1 MNNKNTYRKNKDL
14 TDKEKIESLA
24 EKNILYKPFIIKKL
38 YTLSTPKR
46 KEIVENT
53 YKKYNSTKKRSK
65 KEKLKIKRDM
75 IYCRIHYNLN
85 FNEYFMLGFDSKN
98 KSHLKRKNF
107 ITNRNRNE
115 YLCLLGTKEGYETLK
130 DKYKTYCLLKPFF
143 KRDIIKLDN
152 EKDVNIF
159 KNYIKKHPIFVKK
172 PINES
177 FGKGIELID
186 STKYK
191 NKTDLFNV
199 LKMEFPLI
207 LEEQIIQN
215 KKMASLHS
223 NSLNTLR
230 VVTYLDEK
238 GKITI
243 HMPFIKIGQKGSF
256 VDNGGSG
263 GILAQIDP
271 KNGTIITDGKDELN
285 NTYVKHPD
293 TNIIFKGFEI
303 PEWNEVIKL
312 VTKAANEFTKT
323 RYIGWDVGISKDNG
337 PVIVEANGKTQF
349 IGQQIT
355 DEIGK
360 RKNLEKLIN
369 YKKLKKKNK
378 NYEKW

>member
-1 MNNKNTYRKNKDL
+1 
-14 TDKEKIESLA
+14 
-24 EKNILYKPFIIKKL
+24 
-38 YTLSTPKR
+38 
-46 KEIVENT
+46 
-53 YKKYNSTKKRSK
+53 
-65 KEKLKIKRDM
+65 
-75 IYCRIHYNLN
+75 
-85 FNEYFMLGFDSKN
+85 
-98 KSHLKRKNF
+98 
-107 ITNRNRNE
+107 
-115 YLCLLGTKEGYETLK
+115 
-130 DKYKTYCLLKPFF
+130 
-143 KRDIIKLDN
+143 
-152 EKDVNIF
+152 
-159 KNYIKKHPIFVKK
+159 
-172 PINES
+172 
-177 FGKGIELID
+177 
-186 STKYK
+186 
-191 NKTDLFNV
+191 
-199 LKMEFPLI
+199 MEFPLI

-215 KKMASLHS
+215 KKMASLHP

-230 VVTYLDEK
+230 IVTYLDEK

-285 NTYVKHPD
+285 NRYVKHPD